1 MGRQGTTFVHMDKA
15 GAVNIMFHSAPV
27 GHGQVL
33 GAHWDIWPSASIF
46 SLSRALEPFTSEE
59 SCRLAQP
66 IISETH
72 YIYREVNKTAFLN
85 SGISGWYTTQ
95 LPGEAVIIPPGCPH
109 QVSSEVCACT
119 ESH

>member
-1 MGRQGTTFVHMDKA
+1 MDRWGTTFVHMDKA
-15 GAVNIMFHSAPV
+15 GAVNVMFHSAPV
-27 GHGQVL
+27 GHGQIL

-95 LPGEAVIIPPGCPH
+95 LPGEAVIILPGCPH
-109 QVSSEVCACT
+109 QVSSEVCVST